1 VKKKSILLAL
11 TMTVLTSISSM
22 IVSTGNPAFADT
34 SSIVQLGD
42 QTGDVWDIQYRLK
55 ILGYYEGTVDGVYGW
70 NTAQAVRQFQTDFGL
85 TVDGMVGY
93 ETLRE
98 LKQVSVNQDELD
110 MMARMIFAEARGESY
125 EGQVAVG
132 AVIMNRLKSS
142 LFPKSIAG
150 VLFQPGAFSSI
161 DDGQY
166 WLTPN
171 DTAYKAAIDAV
182 KGWDPT
188 GGALYY
194 FNPNTATSSWIWTRP
209 QLITIGNHIFTD

>member
-1 VKKKSILLAL
+1 VKKKSILFALAL
-11 TMTVLTSISSM
+11 TVLTSISSL
-22 IVSTGNPAFADT
+22 IVPTGTHAFAA
-34 SSIVQLGD
+34 SSSVVQTGD

-55 ILGYYEGTVDGVYGW
+55 VLGYYTGSVDGIYGW
-70 NTAQAVRQFQTDFGL
+70 NTTQAVCDFQSDYGL
-85 TVDGMVGY
+85 TIDGTTGY
-93 ETLRE
+93 ETLRA
-98 LKQVSVNQDELD
+98 LKRVSVNQDELD
-110 MMARMIFAEARGESY
+110 MMAHMIYAEARGESY

-132 AVIMNRLKSS
+132 AVIMNRLKSP
-142 LFPKSIAG
+142 LFPNTIAG

-171 DTAYKAAIDAV
+171 QTAYQAALDAV
-182 KGWDPT
+182 KGWDPS

-209 QLITIGNHIFTD
+209 QLVNIGNHIFTD